1 MQKNLKE
8 ESCSEEKCHAQA
20 KCHTYGNGESCCR
33 CHNDYSGNGLYCYE
47 KSSSIIVRGKL
58 KGKIND
64 VDLVDQDLHGY
75 VHTLA
80 EDTRNYVAF
89 GPLPVEIGS
98 RASLLATLVTPIHW
112 LFAGDTQNNALNGF
126 ELTGGVFTRQSESTF
141 LDEQGNTIG
150 SLYINQNFT
159 GFQDNAN
166 ELNIDTEIAAS
177 LPSFASSL
185 EQVIYPDFNQE
196 FLYRSNLEN
205 GNLKK
210 VIDSKGSIYY
220 KLTSL
225 QDPSSFK
232 NFRIEYTDV
241 IHFSIACQSLN
252 DEKLA
257 QRSASTKLSTK
268 KIFVTFENEKFA
280 RFTSA
285 NYIRSLD
292 DPTPNP
298 CDDSAPNEC
307 SVYAECVVDAGSDE
321 GYYCQCKAGFDGD
334 GKQCQDIN
342 ECSEGQ
348 NFCSPNAK
356 CTNLL
361 GYFDCKCLPPL
372 DGDGRT
378 CEMPGQE
385 YQESNL
391 NNNQNN
397 QNSNNNNDDDSS
409 KIICERCNSNAYCKY
424 DEERYQSYCVCNEG
438 YYGNGFQCLR
448 DSQYF
453 TTTTESITTS
463 TEPRNNRKHNF
474 YFSQNIYLIA
484 SQISY
489 ITLVE

>member
-1 MQKNLKE
+1 
-8 ESCSEEKCHAQA
+8 
-20 KCHTYGNGESCCR
+20 
-33 CHNDYSGNGLYCYE
+33 
-47 KSSSIIVRGKL
+47 
-58 KGKIND
+58 
-64 VDLVDQDLHGY
+64 
-75 VHTLA
+75 
-80 EDTRNYVAF
+80 
-89 GPLPVEIGS
+89 
-98 RASLLATLVTPIHW
+98 
-112 LFAGDTQNNALNGF
+112 
-126 ELTGGVFTRQSESTF
+126 
-141 LDEQGNTIG
+141 
-150 SLYINQNFT
+150 
-159 GFQDNAN
+159 
-166 ELNIDTEIAAS
+166 
-177 LPSFASSL
+177 
-185 EQVIYPDFNQE
+185 
-196 FLYRSNLEN
+196 
-205 GNLKK
+205 
-210 VIDSKGSIYY
+210 
-220 KLTSL
+220 
-225 QDPSSFK
+225 
-232 NFRIEYTDV
+232 
-241 IHFSIACQSLN
+241 
-252 DEKLA
+252 
-257 QRSASTKLSTK
+257 
-268 KIFVTFENEKFA
+268 
-280 RFTSA
+280 
-285 NYIRSLD
+285 
-292 DPTPNP
+292 
-298 CDDSAPNEC
+298 
-307 SVYAECVVDAGSDE
+307 VYAECVVDAGSDE

-409 KIICERCNSNAYCKY
+409 KRICERCNPNAYCKY

-484 SQISY
+484 SQRSY
-489 ITLVE
+489 FS